1 VTDTTGFG
9 TLDAQRLELLRRRI
23 AERGL
28 ARPAVAAEADATAD
42 GRQPA
47 EMSDGQRRMW
57 FVQSVDPDSALLNI
71 CVSYRLSGDVDV
83 ARLRRAVEAVAI
95 RHQVLRTIYQTDSD
109 GDPHPVTRDD
119 LRPGWT
125 EHDLSGLA
133 DQARRLRL
141 EVLAQRQFRQP
152 FDLTKDSPLRIA
164 AVRVGSDEL
173 TLLLTAHHIAWD
185 DGSWAPFFTDLTRAY
200 ADADSITTASAAV
213 AVAADSVRNLDK
225 DLAYWRSL
233 MTDLPEP
240 LELPGPN
247 GSVVPS
253 TWRAQRATA
262 RLSAKTIDR
271 AAALARETGATPY
284 MVLMAAFATLV
295 HRYTHAC
302 DFLVATPVL
311 NRGAGTEDA
320 IGYYGNTLVMR
331 MRPWPRQTFRE
342 LLRQTRDSAV
352 GALAHSRVDLE
363 WLVRASNP
371 DRRHG
376 AERMTRVSFGLREP
390 DGGGFR
396 PPGVQCERAELRG
409 HFSQL
414 PLSLMIELAGT
425 ADGSD
430 GGALVEA
437 EYLVEVLDRTL
448 VDQLLRHYGVLLDN
462 VLAHPDT
469 TLSACGLMSE
479 ADVEWLRR
487 VSSGED
493 FTTPAATLPALVTRR
508 AALSPDAVAV
518 VYEGRQYSYREINE
532 EANRLAHWLIKQGI
546 GTEDRVAVLL
556 DKSPELVV
564 TALGILKAGAVYLP
578 VDPTYPDDRLA
589 FILQDAVAKLV
600 LREPVTGLAAYPA
613 TEPGRDE
620 LVLPLRPNN
629 TAYLIYTSGSTG
641 LPKGVPVPHAPIAEY
656 FVWFGDEYRVD
667 ETDRLLQVASPG
679 FDVSM
684 GEIFGTL
691 ICGARLVIPRP
702 DGLRDIGYLTELL
715 RREGIT
721 SMHFVPSLLGLF
733 LSLPGVNQ
741 WRTLRRV
748 PIGGEP
754 LPGEIA
760 DKFHATF
767 DALLY
772 NFYGPTETV
781 VNATSYHVEGAQ
793 GTRVVPIG
801 RPKINTQVHLLDDAL
816 QPVPAGVIGEIYIG
830 GTHVAHGYDRR
841 PGLTAER
848 FVADPFTPGGR
859 LYRSGDLARRN
870 VDGDIEF
877 VGRAD
882 EQVKIRGFRIELGEV
897 GAAISV
903 DPSVGQAVVV
913 AADLP
918 HLGKSLVGYLTPAD
932 GAGGETVD
940 LERIRARVAAAL
952 PDYMTPAAY
961 VVLDEVP
968 ITAHGKIDRAA
979 LPEPQIAAKAQYRD
993 PATVTERRIAALFSG
1008 LLGHDRVGVDDS
1020 FFDLGGHSLVATKL
1034 VTAIRSECGVELGI
1048 RDVFELATVGLLAER
1063 VDQLRSGG
1071 RAQSRPKLIAT
1082 AHDEPLPLSASQLR
1096 SWFAYRVDGPSPV
1109 NNIPFAAKLSG
1120 PWDVDALI
1128 AAVGDVV
1135 ARHEILRTTY
1145 IDADGVPYQV
1155 VGPVGELTVRR
1166 AAGDGEEWL
1175 QEQLDVERRHCFE
1188 LDREWPIRVAVLRI
1202 GDTGEQVLSLVVHH
1216 IASDHWSAGV
1226 LFADVITAYR
1236 ARRDGEAPSWAP
1248 LRVQYA
1254 DYAAWQRIFL
1264 GDPAGQESAVAA
1276 EQRDYWARQLAGLP
1290 EDSGLRP
1297 DFPRPPVP
1305 SGDGQSVDFR
1315 IDAATRGKLADL
1327 CRELGI
1333 TEFMALQA
1341 VVAVVLHK
1349 AGSGVDIPLGTPVA
1363 GRTEAELD
1371 QLIGFFVN
1379 ILVLRND
1386 LRGNP
1391 TLRDVL
1397 TRARET
1403 ALAAYAHQD
1412 LPFDRV
1418 VDSVSPVRSLSRNP
1432 LFQVI
1437 VHVRDHLPA
1446 TLVID
1451 SGPQGGHGQ
1460 DTVCTSLDPVFD
1472 MAHADLSVNFF
1483 GTDGSDGTGYNGHVI
1498 FRTELYQRNTV
1509 ERLAGWLTRVVAEFA
1524 ENIDQSLRDIE
1535 LTDAIERYR
1544 ILTDWSRGDQ
1554 PPPDRP
1560 RTVPE
1565 LLEPSRHWGG
1575 GRIAVRCGGEELDY
1589 AALHRRSDN
1598 LAALLANHGVG
1609 PGCFVGLSTRRGIDM
1624 AVALVA
1630 IVKVGAAYFPID
1642 PGYPLARK
1650 QFMLDDV
1657 QPQVVVATVEA
1668 VDTMPEES
1676 SGQVISL
1683 DDAEVRAVVQGSD
1696 GTEPPSGSLWLPH
1709 PDDPMYL
1716 VFTSGST
1723 GKPKGAVGTQRS
1735 MAARLDWQLR
1745 HYPPR
1750 ADDIRLAQASMTFL
1764 EGGMELLAGL
1774 AAGATMILADD
1785 AEHRDPEALAALMKR
1800 ESVAQ
1805 VTAVPSLVSA
1815 LVDNAPESV
1824 RSLSRL
1830 VCGGE
1835 PVSASLLQRLMA
1847 ACAETAGEGPELL
1860 NNIGST
1866 ETSGAVSRGRLSLPS
1881 PLVGSPVAGAFAYLL
1896 DDGLRP
1902 VPVGVVGELYYAGD
1916 QLARGYWK
1924 RPALTASRFVP
1935 NPFGDEPGSR
1945 LYRSGDL
1952 GRWTEDGQ
1960 LEFVGRVDHQVQ
1972 VRGFRVELAEVEA
1985 ALTVADG
1992 VAAAAA
1998 RTWEV
2003 HDGTSL
2009 AGYVVP
2015 QQPIGDE
2022 AEKAVFA
2029 ASVRAAVAAT
2039 LPGYMV
2045 PSSLTV
2051 LDTLPKTESGKLNRP
2066 GLPRPAV
2073 STSGQTEPART
2084 DTERALA
2091 KVFAD
2096 LLEIPEVGRFDD
2108 FFALG
2113 GDSILSVQ
2121 LSSRARAVGLAVSPR
2136 MVFENPTI
2144 EQLAAAIDELRALD
2158 ALGDGASLDNL
2169 DEASETTFEPM
2180 STSGLS
2186 SADLAAVTQLWS
2198 KSRDGTS

>member
-1 VTDTTGFG
+1 VTDIRSPD
-9 TLDAQRLELLRRRI
+9 TLDEQRLELLRRRI

-28 ARPAVAAEADATAD
+28 TRPTTTADAASD
-42 GRQPA
+42 AAGQQRP

-57 FVQSVDPDSALLNI
+57 FVQSVDPNSALLNI

-83 ARLRRAVEAVAI
+83 ARLRHAVQAVAL
-95 RHQVLRTIYQTDSD
+95 RHPVLRTIYQTDGV

-119 LRPGWT
+119 LRPAWA

-133 DQARRLRL
+133 EQARRLRL
-141 EVLAQRQFRQP
+141 EVLAQRQFRQA
-152 FDLTKDSPLRIA
+152 FDLTEDSPLRVT
-164 AVRVGSDEL
+164 AVRLGADEVM
-173 TLLLTAHHIAWD
+173 LLLTAHHIAWD
-185 DGSWAPFFTDLTRAY
+185 DGSWAPFFTDLTHAY
-200 ADADSITTASAAV
+200 ADPDGAVTGPASLAR
-213 AVAADSVRNLDK
+213 AADGNLDE
-225 DLAYWRSL
+225 DLAYWRPL
-233 MTDLPEP
+233 ITDLPEP

-253 TWRAQRATA
+253 TWRAQRAIT
-262 RLSAKTIDR
+262 RLSAGTIDR

-284 MVLMAAFATLV
+284 MVLMAAFAAVV
-295 HRYTHAC
+295 HRYTQST
-302 DFLVATPVL
+302 DFLVAAPVL
-311 NRGAGTEDA
+311 NRSAGTENA
-320 IGYYGNTLVMR
+320 IGYYGNTVVMR
-331 MRPWPRQTFRE
+331 MRPQPRQTFRE
-342 LLRQTRDSAV
+342 LLAETRDSAV

-390 DGGGFR
+390 DGGGFC
-396 PPGVQCERAELRG
+396 PPGVRCERAELRG
-409 HFSQL
+409 HYSQL
-414 PLSLMIELAGT
+414 PLSLMIELPGT
-425 ADGSD
+425 D
-430 GGALVEA
+430 GGFLVEA
-437 EYLVEVLDRTL
+437 EYLVEVLDRGL
-448 VDQLLRHYGVLLDN
+448 VDQLLRHYAVFLESA
-462 VLAHPDT
+462 LAQPDT
-469 TLSACGLMSE
+469 ALSACGLMGE
-479 ADVEWLRR
+479 ADAEWLRR

-493 FTTPAATLPALVTRR
+493 FRTPAATLPALVTRR
-508 AALSPDAVAV
+508 AARSPDAIAV
-518 VYEGRQYSYREINE
+518 VYEGRQYSYREIDE
-532 EANRLAHWLIKQGI
+532 EANRVAHWLIEQGI

-556 DKSPELVV
+556 DKSPELVT

-578 VDPTYPDDRLA
+578 VDPTYPEDRLA
-589 FILQDAVAKLV
+589 FILDDAAATLV
-600 LREPVTGLAAYPA
+600 LREPVTGLEHYPS
-613 TEPGRDE
+613 TGPDLIR
-620 LVLPLRPNN
+620 PLRPDN

-667 ETDRLLQVASPG
+667 ETDRLLQVASPS

-754 LPGEIA
+754 LQGEIA

-767 DALLY
+767 DALLH

-781 VNATSYHVEGAQ
+781 VNATSYPVEGAQ

-830 GTHVAHGYDRR
+830 GTHVARGYHRR
-841 PGLTAER
+841 PGLTSER

-870 VDGDIEF
+870 ADGDIEF

-897 GAAISV
+897 GAAITV

-913 AADLP
+913 ATDLP
-918 HLGKSLVGYLTPAD
+918 QLGKSLVGYLTPAD
-932 GAGGETVD
+932 GADCETVD
-940 LERIRARVAAAL
+940 LDRIRARVAAAL
-952 PDYMTPAAY
+952 PDYMTPSAY
-961 VVLDEVP
+961 VVLDEIP

-979 LPEPQIAAKAQYRD
+979 LPEPRIAAKAQYRG
-993 PATVTERRIAALFSG
+993 PETVTERRIAALFSG

-1034 VTAIRSECGVELGI
+1034 VTAIRSECAVELGI
-1048 RDVFELATVGLLAER
+1048 RDIFELATVGRLAER
-1063 VDQLRSGG
+1063 VDRLRSGG
-1071 RAQSRPKLIAT
+1071 RTQLRPKLIAT

-1109 NNIPFAAKLSG
+1109 NNIPFAARLTG

-1145 IDADGVPYQV
+1145 IDVDGVPYQV
-1155 VGPVGELTVRR
+1155 VGVGAEPTVRR
-1166 AAGDGEEWL
+1166 AAGDGEQWL
-1175 QEQLDVERRHCFE
+1175 QQQLDIERRHCFE
-1188 LDREWPIRVAVLRI
+1188 LDRECPIRVAVLRS
-1202 GDTGEQVLSLVVHH
+1202 GDTGEHVLSLVVHH

-1226 LFADVITAYR
+1226 LFSDVITAYR
-1236 ARRDGEAPSWAP
+1236 ARRDGEVPSWAP
-1248 LRVQYA
+1248 LRIQYA
-1254 DYAAWQRIFL
+1254 DYAAWQRVFL

-1276 EQRDYWARQLAGLP
+1276 EQRDYWTRQLVGLP

-1305 SGDGQSVDFR
+1305 GGDGECVDFS

-1327 CRELGI
+1327 CRELGV

-1341 VVAVVLHK
+1341 AVAVVLHK

-1391 TLRDVL
+1391 SLRDVL

-1446 TLVID
+1446 ARVID
-1451 SGPQGGHGQ
+1451 SAPHGSQDQ

-1483 GTDGSDGTGYNGHVI
+1483 GTDGTDGADDTGYRGHII
-1498 FRTELYQRNTV
+1498 FRTELYQRSTI
-1509 ERLAGWLTRVVAEFA
+1509 ERLAGWLIRVVTEFA
-1524 ENIDQSLRDIE
+1524 TDIDQSLRDVE
-1535 LTDAIERYR
+1535 LTEVAEQRR

-1554 PPPDRP
+1554 PPVDRP

-1565 LLEPSRHWGG
+1565 VLEPSRKCGG
-1575 GRIAVRCGGEELDY
+1575 DRIAVRCGVEHLDY

-1598 LAALLANHGVG
+1598 LAALLADHGVR
-1609 PGCFVGLSTRRGIDM
+1609 PGSFVGLSTRRGIDM
-1624 AVALVA
+1624 VVALVA

-1650 QFMLDDV
+1650 RFMLDDV
-1657 QPQVVVATVEA
+1657 EPQLLVATVEA

-1676 SGQVISL
+1676 AVRVISL
-1683 DDAEVRAVVQGSD
+1683 DDAATRAVVQRSD
-1696 GTEPPSGSLWLPH
+1696 GAQPPTQRLPH

-1723 GKPKGAVGTQRS
+1723 GKPKGAVGTQRA

-1785 AEHRDPEALAALMKR
+1785 AEHRDAEALAALMKR

-1815 LVDNAPESV
+1815 LVDNAPDAV

-1835 PVSASLLQRLMA
+1835 PVSTSLLKRLAA
-1847 ACAETAGEGPELL
+1847 ACADTAGEGPELL

-1866 ETSGAVSRGRLSLPS
+1866 ETSGAVSRGRLSLPR
-1881 PLVGSPVAGAFAYLL
+1881 PLVGSPVAGAHAYLL

-1924 RPALTASRFVP
+1924 RPALTATRFVP
-1935 NPFGDEPGSR
+1935 NPFAGEPGSR

-1952 GRWTEDGQ
+1952 GRWTPDGE
-1960 LEFVGRVDHQVQ
+1960 LEFVGRADHQVQ

-1985 ALTVADG
+1985 ALTAADG

-2003 HDGTSL
+2003 HDGASL

-2015 QQPIGDE
+2015 QRPIDDI
-2022 AEKAVFA
+2022 AEKAAFV
-2029 ASVRAAVAAT
+2029 ASVRAAVAST

-2051 LDTLPKTESGKLNRP
+2051 LDELPKTESGKLNRP

-2073 STSGQTEPART
+2073 STTGQAEPSRT

-2091 KVFAD
+2091 AVFAD
-2096 LLEIPEVGRFDD
+2096 LLSTPEVGRFDD

-2121 LSSRARAVGLAVSPR
+2121 LAARARSVGLAVNPR
-2136 MVFENPTI
+2136 MVFENPTV
-2144 EQLAAAIDELRALD
+2144 EQLAAAVD
-2158 ALGDGASLDNL
+2158 ALGGLSPDDVDA
-2169 DEASETTFEPM
+2169 ASETTFEPM

-2186 SADLAAVTQLWS
+2186 AADLAVVTQRWS
-2198 KSRDGTS
+2198 ESRDRPS

>member
-1 VTDTTGFG
+1 MTDTTGLG
-9 TLDAQRLELLRRRI
+9 TIEAQRLELLRRKI

-28 ARPAVAAEADATAD
+28 ARPAAAPDADAATD
-42 GRQPA
+42 A
-47 EMSDGQRRMW
+47 EQRPQLSDGQRRMW
-57 FVQSVDPDSALLNI
+57 FVQSVDPASALLNI
-71 CVSYRLSGDVDV
+71 CVSYRVTGNVDV
-83 ARLRRAVEAVAI
+83 ARLRDAVEAVAV
-95 RHQVLRTIYQTDSD
+95 RHPILRTTYQIDSA
-109 GDPHPVTRDD
+109 GDPYPVTRDD
-119 LRPGWT
+119 VRPDWA

-133 DQARRLRL
+133 EQARRLRL
-141 EVLAQRQFRQP
+141 EVLAQRQFAQP
-152 FDLTKDSPLRIA
+152 FELTKDSPLRIA
-164 AVRVGSDEL
+164 VARVAADEL
-173 TLLLTAHHIAWD
+173 VLLLTAHHIAWD

-200 ADADSITTASAAV
+200 AEGTTATPVSV
-213 AVAADSVRNLDK
+213 TADPMRSSD
-225 DLAYWRSL
+225 DDHAYWRSL

-240 LELPGPN
+240 LELPGVN

-262 RLSAKTIDR
+262 RLSAQTIDR

-284 MVLMAAFATLV
+284 MVLMAAFGALV
-295 HRYTHAC
+295 YRYTHAS

-311 NRGAGTEDA
+311 NRSAGTENA

-331 MRPWPRQTFRE
+331 MRPEPRQTFRE
-342 LLRQTRDSAV
+342 LLVQTRDSAV

-390 DGGGFR
+390 DGGGFC

-409 HFSQL
+409 HVSQL
-414 PLSLMIELAGT
+414 PLSLMVELTSA
-425 ADGSD
+425 AEGS
-430 GGALVEA
+430 GREAVVEA
-437 EYLVEVLDRTL
+437 EYLVEVLDRPL
-448 VDQLLRHYGVLLDN
+448 VDQLLRHYAVLLDN
-462 VLAHPDT
+462 ALAEPDT
-469 TLSACGLMSE
+469 ALSACAMMSA
-479 ADVEWLRR
+479 ADAEWLRQA
-487 VSSGED
+487 SSGEN
-493 FTTPAATLPALVTRR
+493 FTTPAGTLPGLVARR
-508 AALSPDAVAV
+508 AALTPDAVAV
-518 VYEGRQYSYREINE
+518 VYEGRRYSYCEIDQESNQ
-532 EANRLAHWLIKQGI
+532 LAHWLIGHGI

-556 DKSPELVV
+556 DKSPELVI
-564 TALGILKAGAVYLP
+564 TALGILKAGGVYLP
-578 VDPTYPDDRLA
+578 VDPTYPDDRVA
-589 FILQDAVAKLV
+589 FILDDAAAKLV
-600 LREPVTGLAAYPA
+600 LREPVSELADYPVTA
-613 TEPGRDE
+613 PGSDD
-620 LVLPLRPNN
+620 LLRPLGPSN

-667 ETDRLLQVASPG
+667 ETDRLLQVASPS
-679 FDVSM
+679 FDVSI

-781 VNATSYHVEGAQ
+781 VNATSYPVQGAQ

-816 QPVPAGVIGEIYIG
+816 QPVPVGVIGEIYIG
-830 GTHVAHGYDRR
+830 GTHVARGYHHR
-841 PGLTAER
+841 PGLTSER
-848 FVADPFTPGGR
+848 FIADPFTPGAR

-870 VDGDIEF
+870 ADGDIEF

-918 HLGKSLVGYLTPAD
+918 QLGKSLVGYVTPAD
-932 GAGGETVD
+932 GAGCDSID
-940 LERIRARVAAAL
+940 LDRIRARVAAAL
-952 PDYMTPAAY
+952 PEYMTPAAY
-961 VVLDEVP
+961 VVLDEIP
-968 ITAHGKIDRAA
+968 ITAHGKIDRTA
-979 LPEPQIAAKAQYRD
+979 LPEPDIMAKAQYRE
-993 PATVTERRIAALFSG
+993 PATATERRVAALFSD
-1008 LLGHDRVGVDDS
+1008 LLGHARVGVDDS

-1034 VTAIRSECGVELGI
+1034 ATAIRSECGVELGI
-1048 RDVFELATVGLLAER
+1048 RDIFELGTVGLLAQR
-1063 VDQLRSGG
+1063 VDALRSGG
-1071 RAQSRPKLIAT
+1071 RAQSRPKLVAT
-1082 AHDEPLPLSASQLR
+1082 SHDEPLPLSASQLR

-1109 NNIPFAAKLSG
+1109 NNIPFAAKLTG
-1120 PWDVDALI
+1120 PWDIDALI

-1145 IDADGVPYQV
+1145 VDADGVPYQAV
-1155 VGPVGELTVRR
+1155 NPAADLTVRR
-1166 AAGDGEEWL
+1166 AQGDGDTWL
-1175 QEQLDVERRHCFE
+1175 QEQLEAERRHRFE
-1188 LDREWPIRVAVLRI
+1188 LDREWPIRVAVLHT
-1202 GDTGEQVLSLVVHH
+1202 GDAGEHVLSLVVHH

-1236 ARRDGEAPSWAP
+1236 ARRNGEAPPWAP

-1254 DYAAWQRIFL
+1254 DYAAWQRTFL
-1264 GDPAGQESAVAA
+1264 GDPGGQETTVAA
-1276 EQRDYWARQLAGLP
+1276 EQRDYWTSQLAGLP

-1297 DFPRPPVP
+1297 DFPRPRVP
-1305 SGDGQSVDFR
+1305 SGDGESVTFR
-1315 IDAATRGKLADL
+1315 IDSSTRAKLAER
-1327 CRELGI
+1327 CRELGV

-1341 VVAVVLHK
+1341 AVAVVLHK

-1363 GRTEAELD
+1363 GRSEAELD

-1397 TRARET
+1397 TRSRET

-1418 VDSVSPVRSLSRNP
+1418 VDSVSPMRSLSRNP

-1446 TLVID
+1446 SRVIE
-1451 SGPQGGHGQ
+1451 SASHGGQ

-1483 GTDGSDGTGYNGHVI
+1483 GTDGSDDTGYNGHLI
-1498 FRTELYQRNTV
+1498 FRTELYQRNTI
-1509 ERLAGWLTRVVAEFA
+1509 ERLADWLTLVVTEFA
-1524 ENIDQSLRDIE
+1524 DDIDQSLRDVV
-1535 LTDAIERYR
+1535 LTDSDEQRR
-1544 ILTDWSRGDQ
+1544 ILTEWSHGDQ
-1554 PPPDRP
+1554 PPADRA

-1565 LLEPSRHWGG
+1565 MLESSRQCGA
-1575 GRIAVRCGGEELDY
+1575 GRIAVRCGGEDLDY
-1589 AALHRRSDN
+1589 AGLHRRSDN
-1598 LAALLANHGVG
+1598 LAALLADRGVR
-1609 PGCFVGLSTRRGIDM
+1609 PGSFVGLSTRRGIDM

-1630 IVKVGAAYFPID
+1630 IVKAGAAYFPID
-1642 PGYPLARK
+1642 PAYPLARK

-1668 VDTMPEES
+1668 VDTMPEDSEATL
-1676 SGQVISL
+1676 VML
-1683 DDAEVRAVVQGSD
+1683 DDPEVRTVVEGSD
-1696 GTEPPSGSLWLPH
+1696 PPTSKPRLPH

-1723 GKPKGAVGTQRS
+1723 GKPKGAVGTQRA

-1750 ADDIRLAQASMTFL
+1750 SEDIRLSQASMTFL

-1785 AEHRDPEALAALMKR
+1785 AEHRDAEALAALMKR

-1805 VTAVPSLVSA
+1805 ITAVPSLVSA
-1815 LVDNAPESV
+1815 LVDSAPDSV
-1824 RSLSRL
+1824 RSLARL

-1835 PVSASLLQRLMA
+1835 PVSVSLLQRLAA
-1847 ACAETAGEGPELL
+1847 ACADSGGQGPELL

-1866 ETSGAVSRGRLSLPS
+1866 ETSGAVSRGPLAPPC
-1881 PLVGSPVAGAFAYLL
+1881 PLVGTPVAGAQAYLL

-1924 RPALTASRFVP
+1924 RPSLTASRFVA
-1935 NPFGDEPGSR
+1935 NPFGAEPGGR

-1952 GRWTEDGQ
+1952 ARWTDDGR
-1960 LEFVGRVDHQVQ
+1960 LEFAGRADHQVQ

-1985 ALTVADG
+1985 ALAAADG

-2015 QQPIGDE
+2015 QRAITDDT
-2022 AEKAVFA
+2022 EKAAFA
-2029 ASVRAAVAAT
+2029 AAVRAALSTT

-2051 LDTLPKTESGKLNRP
+2051 LDSMPKTESGKLNRP

-2073 STSGQTEPART
+2073 STSGHAEPSRT

-2091 KVFAD
+2091 TVFAD
-2096 LLEIPEVGRFDD
+2096 LLSTPDVGRFDD

-2121 LSSRARAVGLAVSPR
+2121 LASRARAVGLPINPR
-2136 MVFENPTI
+2136 MIFENPTV
-2144 EQLAAAIDELRALD
+2144 EQLAAAVD
-2158 ALGDGASLDNL
+2158 ALNAAGDGASPHHV
-2169 DEASETTFEPM
+2169 DEANETRFEPM

-2186 SADLAAVTQLWS
+2186 ATDLAAVTQLWS

>member
-1 VTDTTGFG
+1 MTDISAPD
-9 TLDAQRLELLRRRI
+9 TLDEQRLELLRRRI

-28 ARPAVAAEADATAD
+28 ARPATTADAASD
-42 GRQPA
+42 AASQRRP

-71 CVSYRLSGDVDV
+71 CVSYRLIGSVDV
-83 ARLRRAVEAVAI
+83 TRLRRAVDAVAVK
-95 RHQVLRTIYQTDSD
+95 HPVLRTVYQTDRD
-109 GDPHPVTRDD
+109 GDPQPVTRDD
-119 LRPGWT
+119 LRPGWA

-133 DQARRLRL
+133 EQARRLRL
-141 EVLAQRQFRQP
+141 EVVAQRQFRQP
-152 FDLTKDSPLRIA
+152 FDLTQDSPLRVT
-164 AVRVGSDEL
+164 AVRLGADEL
-173 TLLLTAHHIAWD
+173 MLLFTAHHIAWD
-185 DGSWAPFFTDLTRAY
+185 DGSWAPFFTDLTHAY
-200 ADADSITTASAAV
+200 TDPEIIGSQPVPVAEAA
-213 AVAADSVRNLDK
+213 AAGNLDE

-233 MTDLPEP
+233 VTDLPEP
-240 LELPGPN
+240 LELPGPH

-253 TWRAQRATA
+253 TWRAQRVTT
-262 RLSAKTIDR
+262 RLSAGTVAR
-271 AAALARETGATPY
+271 VAALARETGATPY
-284 MVLMAAFATLV
+284 MVLMAAFAALV
-295 HRYTHAC
+295 HRYTHAT
-302 DFLVATPVL
+302 DFLVAAPVL

-320 IGYYGNTLVMR
+320 IGYYGNTVVMR
-331 MRPWPRQTFRE
+331 MRPQPRQTFRE
-342 LLRQTRDSAV
+342 LLTETRDSAV

-376 AERMTRVSFGLREP
+376 AERMTRVSFGQREP
-390 DGGGFR
+390 DGGGFS
-396 PPGVQCERAELRG
+396 PPGVRCERAELRG

-414 PLSLMIELAGT
+414 PLSLMIELPGA
-425 ADGSD
+425 D
-430 GGALVEA
+430 GGAVVEA
-437 EYLVEVLDRTL
+437 EYLVEVLDRGL
-448 VDQLLRHYGVLLDN
+448 VEQLLRHYAVLLDN
-462 VLAHPDT
+462 ALTHPDT

-479 ADVEWLRR
+479 ADAEWLRR

-493 FTTPAATLPALVTRR
+493 FATPAATLPALVAAR
-508 AALSPDAVAV
+508 AARSPDAVAV
-518 VYEGRQYSYREINE
+518 VYEGRQYSYREIDE
-532 EANRLAHWLIKQGI
+532 EANRLAHWLVEQGI
-546 GTEDRVAVLL
+546 GTEERVAVLL
-556 DKSPELVV
+556 DRSPELVI

-578 VDPTYPDDRLA
+578 VDPTYPEDRLA
-589 FILQDAVAKLV
+589 FILGDAAARLV
-600 LREPVTGLAAYPA
+600 LREPVTDLAHYPA
-613 TEPGRDE
+613 NPPE
-620 LVLPLRPNN
+620 LIRPLRPDN

-667 ETDRLLQVASPG
+667 ETDRLLQVASPS

-781 VNATSYHVEGAQ
+781 VNATSFPVAGAQ

-830 GTHVAHGYDRR
+830 GTHVAHGYYRR
-841 PGLTAER
+841 PGLTSER

-859 LYRSGDLARRN
+859 MYRSGDLARRN
-870 VDGDIEF
+870 ADGDIEF

-897 GAAISV
+897 TAAISV

-913 AADLP
+913 ATELP
-918 HLGKSLVGYLTPAD
+918 QLGKSLVGYLTPAD
-932 GAGGETVD
+932 GGERETVD
-940 LERIRARVAAAL
+940 LDRIRARVAAAL

-961 VVLDEVP
+961 VVLEEIP

-979 LPEPQIAAKAQYRD
+979 LPEPQIATAAEYRD
-993 PATVTERRIAALFSG
+993 PATVTERRIAALFSE

-1048 RDVFELATVGLLAER
+1048 RDIFELATVGRLAER
-1063 VDQLRSGG
+1063 VDQLRSGQVT
-1071 RAQSRPKLIAT
+1071 QSRPRLIAT
-1082 AHDEPLPLSASQLR
+1082 AHDEPQPLSASQLR
-1096 SWFAYRVDGPSPV
+1096 TWFAYRVEGPSAV
-1109 NNIPFAAKLSG
+1109 NNIPFAARLTG
-1120 PWDVDALI
+1120 PWDAEAMI
-1128 AAVGDVV
+1128 AAVGDLV

-1145 IDADGVPYQV
+1145 LEIDGCPYQV
-1155 VGPVGELTVRR
+1155 VAPVSEIPIRR
-1166 AAGDGEEWL
+1166 ATGDGAGWL
-1175 QEQLDVERRHCFE
+1175 QSQLDIERRHCFE
-1188 LDREWPIRVAVLRI
+1188 LDRERPFRVALLR
-1202 GDTGEQVLSLVVHH
+1202 TANAAQEQVLSLVVHH
-1216 IASDHWSAGV
+1216 IAADHWSAGV
-1226 LFADVITAYR
+1226 LFTDLLTAYR
-1236 ARRDGEAPSWAP
+1236 ARQAGEAPSWAP

-1254 DYAAWQRIFL
+1254 DYAAWQSAL
-1264 GDPAGQESAVAA
+1264 LSGASGQESPVASA
-1276 EQRDYWARQLAGLP
+1276 QRDYWVRQLRGLP
-1290 EDSGLRP
+1290 EDTGLRP

-1305 SGDGQSVDFR
+1305 SGDGEAVEFR
-1315 IDAATRGKLADL
+1315 IESATRAKLAER

-1333 TEFMALQA
+1333 TEFMLLQA
-1341 VVAVVLHK
+1341 AVAVVLHK
-1349 AGSGVDIPLGTPVA
+1349 AGGGVDIPLGTPVA

-1386 LRGNP
+1386 LSGNP
-1391 TLRDVL
+1391 TLREVCN
-1397 TRARET
+1397 RARET
-1403 ALAAYAHQD
+1403 ALAAYTHQD

-1418 VDSVSPVRSLSRNP
+1418 VDSVNPVRSLARNP
-1432 LFQVI
+1432 LFQVV

-1446 TLVID
+1446 TRVIATA
-1451 SGPQGGHGQ
+1451 SGEE
-1460 DTVCTSLDPVFD
+1460 DTVCTTLDPPFD

-1483 GTDGSDGTGYNGHVI
+1483 GTDGSGDSGYKGYGGYSGQII
-1498 FRTELYQRNTV
+1498 FRTELYRKSTI
-1509 ERLAGWLTRVVAEFA
+1509 ERLAGWLIQVVAEFA
-1524 ENIDQSLRDIE
+1524 DNLDQTVRDVGLIDAAEQR
-1535 LTDAIERYR
+1535 R
-1544 ILTDWSRGDQ
+1544 ILDGWSRGDQ
-1554 PPPDRP
+1554 PAAGRP
-1560 RTVPE
+1560 RTIPE
-1565 LLEPSRHWGG
+1565 LLEPSRRWGSD
-1575 GRIAVRCGGEELDY
+1575 RIAVRCGSEAIDY
-1589 AALHRRSDN
+1589 PALHRRSDN
-1598 LAALLANHGVG
+1598 LAVLLADRGVG
-1609 PGCFVGLSTRRGIDM
+1609 PGSLVGLSTRRSIDLV
-1624 AVALVA
+1624 VALMA
-1630 IVKVGAAYFPID
+1630 IMKAGAGYFPID
-1642 PGYPLARK
+1642 PGYPAARK
-1650 QFMLDDV
+1650 QLMLDDV
-1657 QPQVVVATVEA
+1657 EPQVVVATAEA
-1668 VDTMPEES
+1668 LDTIPPAP
-1676 SGQVISL
+1676 GRTLLSL
-1683 DDAEVRAVVQGSD
+1683 DDPEVSAALQNSSHSRPL
-1696 GTEPPSGSLWLPH
+1696 PPPH
-1709 PDDPMYL
+1709 PDDPMFL

-1723 GKPKGAVGTQRS
+1723 GKPKGTVGTHRS

-1745 HYPPR
+1745 RYPPK
-1750 ADDIRLAQASMTFL
+1750 ADDIRLAQASITFL

-1785 AEHRDPEALAALMKR
+1785 AEHRNPEALGALMQR
-1800 ESVAQ
+1800 HSVAQ

-1815 LVDNAPESV
+1815 LVDSSPDAL
-1824 RSLSRL
+1824 RALSRL

-1835 PVSASLLQRLMA
+1835 PVSTSLLQQLVAVCGNDAR
-1847 ACAETAGEGPELL
+1847 GPELL

-1866 ETSGAVSRGRLSLPS
+1866 ETSGAVSRGRLSS
-1881 PLVGSPVAGAFAYLL
+1881 SIPLVGKPLPGADAYLL

-1924 RPALTASRFVP
+1924 RPGLTAARFVA
-1935 NPFGDEPGSR
+1935 NPFAAEPGTR

-1952 GRWTEDGQ
+1952 ARWTEDGE
-1960 LEFVGRVDHQVQ
+1960 LEFVGRADHQVK

-1985 ALTVADG
+1985 ALAAADG

-1998 RTWEV
+1998 RTWELQ
-2003 HDGTSL
+2003 GSSTL

-2015 QQPIGDE
+2015 RQPITNE
-2022 AEKAVFA
+2022 AQKAAFA
-2029 ASVRAAVAAT
+2029 GSVRTAVAAA

-2051 LDTLPKTESGKLNRP
+2051 LDVLPKTDSGKLNRP

-2073 STSGQTEPART
+2073 STSGETEPPRT

-2091 KVFAD
+2091 TVFAE
-2096 LLEIPEVGRFDD
+2096 LLSTGEVGRFDD
-2108 FFALG
+2108 FFTLG

-2121 LSSRARAVGLAVSPR
+2121 LAARARVAGLAINPR
-2136 MVFENPTI
+2136 MVFENPTVQ
-2144 EQLAAAIDELRALD
+2144 QLAAALD
-2158 ALGDGASLDNL
+2158 ALPEDGAAFDKAPEPADTSY
-2169 DEASETTFEPM
+2169 EPM

-2186 SADLAAVTQLWS
+2186 PADLAAVTRLWS
-2198 KSRDGTS
+2198 TSRDGAS

>member
-1 VTDTTGFG
+1 
-9 TLDAQRLELLRRRI
+9 
-23 AERGL
+23 
-28 ARPAVAAEADATAD
+28 
-42 GRQPA
+42 
-47 EMSDGQRRMW
+47 M
-57 FVQSVDPDSALLNI
+57 
-71 CVSYRLSGDVDV
+71 
-83 ARLRRAVEAVAI
+83 
-95 RHQVLRTIYQTDSD
+95 
-109 GDPHPVTRDD
+109 
-119 LRPGWT
+119 
-125 EHDLSGLA
+125 
-133 DQARRLRL
+133 
-141 EVLAQRQFRQP
+141 
-152 FDLTKDSPLRIA
+152 
-164 AVRVGSDEL
+164 
-173 TLLLTAHHIAWD
+173 
-185 DGSWAPFFTDLTRAY
+185 
-200 ADADSITTASAAV
+200 
-213 AVAADSVRNLDK
+213 
-225 DLAYWRSL
+225 
-233 MTDLPEP
+233 
-240 LELPGPN
+240 
-247 GSVVPS
+247 
-253 TWRAQRATA
+253 
-262 RLSAKTIDR
+262 
-271 AAALARETGATPY
+271 
-284 MVLMAAFATLV
+284 
-295 HRYTHAC
+295 
-302 DFLVATPVL
+302 
-311 NRGAGTEDA
+311 
-320 IGYYGNTLVMR
+320 
-331 MRPWPRQTFRE
+331 
-342 LLRQTRDSAV
+342 
-352 GALAHSRVDLE
+352 
-363 WLVRASNP
+363 
-371 DRRHG
+371 
-376 AERMTRVSFGLREP
+376 
-390 DGGGFR
+390 
-396 PPGVQCERAELRG
+396 
-409 HFSQL
+409 
-414 PLSLMIELAGT
+414 
-425 ADGSD
+425 
-430 GGALVEA
+430 
-437 EYLVEVLDRTL
+437 
-448 VDQLLRHYGVLLDN
+448 
-462 VLAHPDT
+462 
-469 TLSACGLMSE
+469 
-479 ADVEWLRR
+479 
-487 VSSGED
+487 
-493 FTTPAATLPALVTRR
+493 
-508 AALSPDAVAV
+508 
-518 VYEGRQYSYREINE
+518 
-532 EANRLAHWLIKQGI
+532 AHWLIGQGI

-556 DKSPELVV
+556 DKSPELVI

-589 FILQDAVAKLV
+589 FILDDAAAKLV
-600 LREPVTGLAAYPA
+600 LREPVTGLADYPA
-613 TEPGRDE
+613 TAPESDE
-620 LVLPLRPNN
+620 LVRPLSPNN

-656 FVWFGDEYRVD
+656 FVWFGEEYRVD
-667 ETDRLLQVASPG
+667 ETDRLLQVASPS

-781 VNATSYHVEGAQ
+781 VNATSYPVEGAQ

-816 QPVPAGVIGEIYIG
+816 QPVPVGVIGEIYIG
-830 GTHVAHGYDRR
+830 GTHVARGYHRR

-848 FVADPFTPGGR
+848 FVADPFTPGAR

-870 VDGDIEF
+870 ADGDIEF

-903 DPSVGQAVVV
+903 DPSVGQAVVLT
-913 AADLP
+913 ADLP
-918 HLGKSLVGYLTPAD
+918 HLGKSLVGYVTPAD
-932 GAGGETVD
+932 GAGRDTVD

-961 VVLDEVP
+961 VVLDEIP
-968 ITAHGKIDRAA
+968 ITAHGKIDRTA
-979 LPEPQIAAKAQYRD
+979 LPEPEIAAKAQYRE

-1034 VTAIRSECGVELGI
+1034 ATAIRSECEVELGI
-1048 RDVFELATVGLLAER
+1048 RDIFELATVGLLAER
-1063 VDQLRSGG
+1063 VDELRSGG
-1071 RAQSRPKLIAT
+1071 RAQSRPKLVAT
-1082 AHDEPLPLSASQLR
+1082 THDEPLPLSASQLR
-1096 SWFAYRVDGPSPV
+1096 SWFAYRVDGPSPI
-1109 NNIPFAAKLSG
+1109 NNIPFAAKLNG
-1120 PWDVDALI
+1120 PWDIDALI

-1135 ARHEILRTTY
+1135 VRHEILRTTY
-1145 IDADGVPYQV
+1145 IDAEGVPYQV
-1155 VGPVGELTVRR
+1155 VNPVTELAVRR
-1166 AAGDGEEWL
+1166 DAGDGDEWL
-1175 QEQLDVERRHCFE
+1175 QEQLEAERRHCFE
-1188 LDREWPIRVAVLRI
+1188 LDREWPIRVAVLHT
-1202 GDTGEQVLSLVVHH
+1202 GDTGEHVLSLVVHH

-1226 LFADVITAYR
+1226 LFSDVITAYR

-1254 DYAAWQRIFL
+1254 DYAAWQRTFL
-1264 GDPAGQESAVAA
+1264 GEPGGQETAVAA
-1276 EQRDYWARQLAGLP
+1276 EQRDYWTSQLAGLP

-1297 DFPRPPVP
+1297 DFPRPPLP
-1305 SGDGQSVDFR
+1305 SGDGESVTFR
-1315 IDAATRGKLADL
+1315 IDSATRAKLADR
-1327 CRELGI
+1327 CRELGV

-1341 VVAVVLHK
+1341 AVAVVLHK

-1397 TRARET
+1397 SRARET

-1446 TLVID
+1446 SRVIE
-1451 SGPQGGHGQ
+1451 SASHGQ

-1483 GTDGSDGTGYNGHVI
+1483 GTDGSDDTGSAGYQGHLI
-1498 FRTELYQRNTV
+1498 FRTELYQRNTI
-1509 ERLAGWLTRVVAEFA
+1509 ERLAGWLTRVVTEFA
-1524 ENIDQSLRDIE
+1524 EDIDQSLRDVV
-1535 LTDAIERYR
+1535 LTDTDEQHR
-1544 ILTDWSRGDQ
+1544 ILAEWSRGDQ
-1554 PPPDRP
+1554 PPADRP

-1565 LLEPSRHWGG
+1565 MLEASRQCGA
-1575 GRIAVRCGGEELDY
+1575 GRVAVRCSGEDLDY
-1589 AALHRRSDN
+1589 VALHRRSDN
-1598 LAALLANHGVG
+1598 LAALLTDRGVR
-1609 PGCFVGLSTRRGIDM
+1609 PGSFVGLSTRRGLDM
-1624 AVALVA
+1624 VVALLA
-1630 IVKVGAAYFPID
+1630 IVKAGGAYFPID
-1642 PGYPLARK
+1642 PAYPAARK

-1657 QPQVVVATVEA
+1657 APQVVVATVEA
-1668 VDTMPEES
+1668 VDTMPDEYAAA
-1676 SGQVISL
+1676 VLSL
-1683 DDAEVRAVVQGSD
+1683 DDPEVQAVMERS
-1696 GTEPPSGSLWLPH
+1696 EPPTSRPRLPH

-1723 GKPKGAVGTQRS
+1723 GKPKGAVGTQRA

-1745 HYPPR
+1745 HYPPK
-1750 ADDIRLAQASMTFL
+1750 AEDIRLSQASMTFL

-1785 AEHRDPEALAALMKR
+1785 AEHRDAEALAALMKR

-1805 VTAVPSLVSA
+1805 ITAVPSLVSA
-1815 LVDNAPESV
+1815 LVDSAPDSV
-1824 RSLSRL
+1824 RSLARL

-1835 PVSASLLQRLMA
+1835 PVSVSLLQRLTA
-1847 ACAETAGEGPELL
+1847 ACADGVGQGPELL

-1866 ETSGAVSRGRLSLPS
+1866 ETSGAVSRGRLSPPS
-1881 PLVGSPVAGAFAYLL
+1881 PLVGSPVAGAQAYLL

-1924 RPALTASRFVP
+1924 RPGLTASRFIA
-1935 NPFGDEPGSR
+1935 NPFGAEPGSR

-1952 GRWTEDGQ
+1952 ARWTEDGR
-1960 LEFVGRVDHQVQ
+1960 LEFAGRADHQVQ

-1985 ALTVADG
+1985 ALAAADG

-2015 QQPIGDE
+2015 QRAITED
-2022 AEKAVFA
+2022 AEKAAFA
-2029 ASVRAAVAAT
+2029 ASVRAALSTT

-2051 LDTLPKTESGKLNRP
+2051 LDAMPKTESGKLNRP

-2073 STSGQTEPART
+2073 STSGHTEPSRT

-2091 KVFAD
+2091 TVFAE
-2096 LLEIPEVGRFDD
+2096 LLSTPDVGRFDD

-2121 LSSRARAVGLAVSPR
+2121 LASRARAVGLPVNPR
-2136 MVFENPTI
+2136 MIFENPTPA
-2144 EQLAAAIDELRALD
+2144 QLAAAVD
-2158 ALGDGASLDNL
+2158 ALEASGDGASPDNG
-2169 DEASETTFEPM
+2169 DDASETRFEPM
-2180 STSGLS
+2180 TTSGLS
-2186 SADLAAVTQLWS
+2186 ATDLAAVTQLWS